1 MEPASSQ
8 EEWLVHGW
16 CISSTRKLR
25 FVAFRVASNLAEWE
39 RESRHL
45 RPSRRRWWMLGIIP
59 ASVIRILRMIELPAK
74 PAARVEY
81 EFKLHTRSCGTNQEN
96 KGLISVDR
104 RAKPTLI
111 LTIPCSIFKSS
122 AKDLSLP
129 IVEIVI
135 QATREHRFAM
145 FLPGCAN
152 RMILGS
158 S

>member
-1 MEPASSQ
+1 MYGDVRS
-8 EEWLVHGW
+8 LN
-16 CISSTRKLR
+16 IY
-25 FVAFRVASNLAEWE
+25 N
-39 RESRHL
+39 
-45 RPSRRRWWMLGIIP
+45 
-59 ASVIRILRMIELPAK
+59 ILDK
-74 PAARVEY
+74 
-81 EFKLHTRSCGTNQEN
+81 SWN

-129 IVEIVI
+129 IFEIVI